1 MGSLGLFS
9 HHTFETERFSILV
22 GGRYSRTGIHIPDQ
36 EFGEVNLVPQSLVGH
51 FSFQAKAG
59 NFQRIVVSANTG
71 FRAPNVNDI
80 STLGLFDYGI
90 EVPATGLEPEK
101 SATIEAGYKLLTKRI
116 NASVFLFHTRL
127 TDQIERVRSTWQG
140 SDSIDGQPVYKKQN
154 LSRSAISGVEIEG
167 AVKMSEAWSVHA
179 GFTWLYGENL
189 DTREPMRR
197 IPPANGKVA
206 LLYERGNFYVESGFL
221 WATIQDRLSQGDKDD
236 YRIPEGGTPG
246 WTVVNLSGGY
256 SWPHLGLYGGLINI
270 FNSAYRTH
278 GSGTDG
284 MGRSAWLSLRVKI

>member
-1 MGSLGLFS
+1 
-9 HHTFETERFSILV
+9 
-22 GGRYSRTGIHIPDQ
+22 
-36 EFGEVNLVPQSLVGH
+36 
-51 FSFQAKAG
+51 
-59 NFQRIVVSANTG
+59 
-71 FRAPNVNDI
+71 
-80 STLGLFDYGI
+80 
-90 EVPATGLEPEK
+90 
-101 SATIEAGYKLLTKRI
+101 
-116 NASVFLFHTRL
+116 
-127 TDQIERVRSTWQG
+127 
-140 SDSIDGQPVYKKQN
+140 
-154 LSRSAISGVEIEG
+154 
-167 AVKMSEAWSVHA
+167 
-179 GFTWLYGENL
+179 
-189 DTREPMRR
+189 MRR